1 MVIQQNTVPM
11 KVTPHWNTTNKSFLD
26 MHYFLKM
33 KKINNNAFFLALY
46 DTDLMNIDPRDPN
59 LPRVFKMKVLRECQF
74 NYWYFLR
81 EIIRVPDTG
90 GTVGGGVPY
99 KLDRG
104 NLALNFGFTLN
115 WNMFL
120 ELPRQFGKTTSAL
133 CWYLWVF
140 NFGTT
145 NSEIMFMNK
154 KHDDS
159 KMNLRRMK
167 DMRKALPDYLQ
178 MDSMY
183 GPDGKKMKPISNVE
197 TLSHVS
203 NGNKIT
209 TKPGANSKAKANG
222 LGRGCTMPMQW
233 YDEYAFI
240 LYNKIIYM
248 SATPAFSTASRN
260 ARKNGKPYGILITT
274 TPGDLTTEEGMN
286 ANATRC
292 AATVFNERFYD
303 SSPQEL
309 EEIRRANTKSNFFY
323 IRFTYLQ
330 LGAGDDYFQSMVKDL
345 EKDWPTIRREVL
357 LEWATMANNS
367 PFTQQDLDL
376 VETYTQKD
384 PIAQIKL
391 GPAYFLDVW
400 QQTDLLRYPP
410 IIGVDVS
417 GGFSQDSSAI
427 TIIDSRTTKVLC
439 TFNCNFISP
448 IDLAKV
454 IYHIVVKYMPNA
466 IVNVERNGGFGSSV
480 ISYLKGTSVKRNL
493 YFEIKDRVVEEKYN
507 GMTMVKLKQMTK
519 VYGLDQ
525 THATRELLMEILR
538 DRMNNHKQKFV
549 APIITD
555 ELKTLE
561 IKKNGRI
568 EHADGAHDDQIFSY
582 LLALYVWYEG
592 KNLMENFGLEVREIK
607 TDNTTDETL
616 DIDVHQGQ
624 KNIGRDI
631 EEVTREDYND
641 SGSEIKKQ
649 LLYLSQARSIGYDE
663 WLQQQQNENMKA
675 IQDLLRTPQG
685 REAYLKAY
693 HQDPDDVKMVGG
705 VVELPSSVFNLGI
718 YDEERELTTAER
730 LQKQFQG
737 IQNYR

>member
-1 MVIQQNTVPM
+1 MVLRQNAVPM
-11 KVTPHWNTTNKSFLD
+11 QISIHWNTTNKSFLD

-33 KKINNNAFFLALY
+33 KGIKNNAFFLSIY
-46 DTDLMNIDPRDPN
+46 DTDLINIDPRDPN
-59 LPRVFKMKVLRECQF
+59 LPRMYKVKVLRECQF

-81 EIIRVPDTG
+81 EIVRIPDTG
-90 GTVGGGVPY
+90 GVVGGGVPY

-159 KMNLRRMK
+159 KMNLRRLK
-167 DMRKALPDYLQ
+167 DMRKALPEYLQ
-178 MDSMY
+178 MDSAY
-183 GPDGKKMKPISNVE
+183 GPDGKKMRPVSNVE
-197 TLSHVS
+197 TLSHIS

-240 LYNKIIYM
+240 LYNKLIYM
-248 SATPAFSTASRN
+248 AATPAFSTASRN
-260 ARKNGKPYGILITT
+260 AKNNGKPYGILITT
-274 TPGDLTTEEGMN
+274 TPGDLTTNEGMN
-286 ANATRC
+286 ANVTRC

-303 SSPQEL
+303 SSAQEL

-323 IRFTYLQ
+323 IRFTYIQ

-367 PFTQQDLDL
+367 PFTQQDLDM
-376 VETYTQKD
+376 VGTFIQKD
-384 PIAQIKL
+384 PITQIKL

-400 QQTDLLRYPP
+400 GQTDLLRYPP
-410 IIGVDVS
+410 IIGVDIS

-466 IVNVERNGGFGSSV
+466 IINIERNGGYGSSV
-480 ISYLKGTSVKRNL
+480 IGYLVKTDIKKNL
-493 YFEIKDRVVEEKYN
+493 YYEIKDRVVEEKFN
-507 GMTMVKLKQMTK
+507 GMTMVKRKQQTK

-525 THATRELLMEILR
+525 THDTRELLMEILR
-538 DRMNNHKQKFV
+538 DRMNNHKQKFIS
-549 APIITD
+549 PLIYE

-568 EHADGAHDDQIFSY
+568 EHADGAHDDQVFSY

-592 KNLMENFGLEVREIK
+592 KNLMERFGLEIRELK
-607 TDNTTDETL
+607 TDNAIDETM
-616 DIDVHQGQ
+616 DIETYNGQ
-624 KNIGRDI
+624 KNIAGDL
-631 EEVTREDYND
+631 EDLTSEYSHDSESEVQ
-641 SGSEIKKQ
+641 KQ
-649 LLYLSQARSIGYDE
+649 LKYLSQARSISYE
-663 WLQQQQNENMKA
+663 QWLEQQQAENNLA
-675 IQDLLRTPQG
+675 IQTLLKTKHG
-685 REAYLKAY
+685 RDAYIKAY
-693 HQDPDDVKMVGG
+693 HQDPDDVKMYSGTIT
-705 VVELPSSVFNLGI
+705 LPDSVFDMD
-718 YDEERELTTAER
+718 YEDRRPTKADVMKKT
-730 LQKQFQG
+730 FQNMMD
-737 IQNYR
+737 IR